1 MTLTKKIILSFLLS
15 SSLIAVIGVATF
27 VNFFEIK
34 GQIRRLELSDTVR
47 SKSLQ
52 LRRHEKNFFLYME
65 PGELSEVNRYLKEL
79 REVLREGRGF
89 DGGKLPGLENKIE
102 DYGQRFNE
110 IEILTWRIM
119 GEMNDLRPSAGG
131 SAFYPLVKSTFLER
145 PLLNAELLKKGFS
158 LSDRHPVISDLRRLD
173 LEIAALRKSGE
184 EIIAISKEID
194 GTARQAAEEAIM
206 AWQGMALM
214 LFPLFFLVG
223 FAGLF
228 IISRSVVSRLR
239 LLRRALQKTGKGE
252 FAASKRMGK
261 GDFPLL
267 LAPVFKDEVSVLIQ
281 AFGEMEHNLAQ
292 RDAELARK
300 NEEVLQ
306 SRKLASLGTLA
317 AGVAHELNNP
327 VNNIY
332 LAAQILSKELTPGS
346 PGIFRETVEDIFSQT
361 VRVKRIIGELLEFT
375 REKLPDLG
383 RINLTGVVDR
393 VLCRMIT
400 SGAMKDVKINIRAP
414 EVVEALADE
423 HLIEQVF
430 INLIGNAVEAME
442 GNGVLDIEIKAMDTY
457 VAIKVSDTGK
467 GILPEDMT
475 RVFDPFFTTKEKGT
489 GLGLA
494 IVYSII
500 EKHKGKIEVKSEP
513 GKGATFTVTLP
524 EEQ

>member
-1 MTLTKKIILSFLLS
+1 
-15 SSLIAVIGVATF
+15 
-27 VNFFEIK
+27 
-34 GQIRRLELSDTVR
+34 
-47 SKSLQ
+47 
-52 LRRHEKNFFLYME
+52 
-65 PGELSEVNRYLKEL
+65 
-79 REVLREGRGF
+79 
-89 DGGKLPGLENKIE
+89 
-102 DYGQRFNE
+102 
-110 IEILTWRIM
+110 
-119 GEMNDLRPSAGG
+119 
-131 SAFYPLVKSTFLER
+131 
-145 PLLNAELLKKGFS
+145 
-158 LSDRHPVISDLRRLD
+158 
-173 LEIAALRKSGE
+173 
-184 EIIAISKEID
+184 
-194 GTARQAAEEAIM
+194 
-206 AWQGMALM
+206 
-214 LFPLFFLVG
+214 
-223 FAGLF
+223 
-228 IISRSVVSRLR
+228 
-239 LLRRALQKTGKGE
+239 
-252 FAASKRMGK
+252 MGK